1 MRRKLVAPVRWML
14 WVALGAGW
22 PGTGCGSGG
31 KDGTG
36 AVRLPSLEAFDNGA
50 FALRVPKGWRMKLAG
65 DCSTL
70 AFVLEDPAEPLRKVV
85 MFGAVGPVYL
95 SAMQKQTD
103 HQYMAMG
110 GFPVEWHDMPVVEPL
125 TPENLLAN
133 FAGIAASQVAQR
145 FMPGCPAFDGFQVVS
160 SQAQQPVVSAQGA
173 RSALVRGVFA
183 ENGRAGEGL
192 FSLTTAVAMPMLGGP
207 GGGTG
212 KGYLMAGITAPAGEL
227 AAWQPL
233 LMEVLA
239 SFSIHPEY
247 VRGCLAR
254 SQAAFE
260 GVMAAGDTLRETSD
274 MIHQSWERRNR
285 SDDIVSAKRSDAIL
299 GRERMYDPGT
309 GKVYEFE
316 NGFSDRYRVNPQ
328 DYRNPDLEPLPPDSH
343 ELWTAPTRDGPR
355 ELGF

>member
-1 MRRKLVAPVRWML
+1 MRRMAWIWWM
-14 WVALGAGW
+14 AGW
-22 PGTGCGSGG
+22 GVWVGCGSGAMRE
-31 KDGTG
+31 G
-36 AVRLPSLEAFDNGA
+36 APAPAKLPALQPFDNGA
-50 FALRVPKGWRMKLAG
+50 FALRVPKGWHMKVAG

-70 AFVLEDPAEPLRKVV
+70 AFVLEDPTEPLRKVV
-85 MFGAVGPVYL
+85 YFGTVGPVYL

-103 HQYMAMG
+103 YQYMAMG
-110 GFPVEWHDMPVVEPL
+110 GFPVEWQDMPVVEPL

-133 FAGIAASQVAQR
+133 FSGIAASQVAQR

-160 SQAQQPVVSAQGA
+160 SQPQQPGLSAQGA
-173 RSALVRGVFA
+173 RGALVRGVFA

-233 LMEVLA
+233 LMQVLS
-239 SFSIHPEY
+239 SFTIHPEY

-260 GVMAAGDTLRETSD
+260 GVMAAGNTLRETSV
-274 MIHQSWERRNR
+274 MIHQSWENRNR

-299 GRERMYDPGT
+299 GRERLYDPGT
-309 GKVYEFE
+309 GEVFEFE

-328 DYRNPDLEPLPPDSH
+328 DYRNPNLEPLPPDNH